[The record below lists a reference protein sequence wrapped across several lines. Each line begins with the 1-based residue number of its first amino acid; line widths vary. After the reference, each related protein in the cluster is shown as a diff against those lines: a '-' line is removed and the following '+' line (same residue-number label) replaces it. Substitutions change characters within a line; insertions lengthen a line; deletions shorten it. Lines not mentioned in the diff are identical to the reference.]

1 MHDLFAER
9 IYGVPW
15 LVLAAGA
22 AVLAIVYIVVP
33 AGAGAPGLH
42 WFVLRWFHSI
52 AWTFLALAAFV
63 RARVS
68 DTPLEWAAP
77 LGATGGLVYVAFM
90 ITSVATQSGSGG
102 G

>member
-1 MHDLFAER
+1 MAYLFSER
-9 IYGVPW
+9 IFGVPW

-22 AVLAIVYIVVP
+22 AVLAVVYVVVP
-33 AGAGAPGLH
+33 AGAAASGLH

-68 DTPLEWAAP
+68 DAPLEWAAP

-90 ITSVATQSGSGG
+90 ITSVAAQSGG
-102 G
+102 GGG